1 MKILVAQ
8 DELSVRSAIVYQLK
22 SSIST
27 KDAEVRQTDSS
38 GVLDEL
44 SSNGPFDLVITDT
57 KLRRPDRAIDYYGM
71 FGIIRSELK
80 DTPVVLLTAAN
91 DTRTTEIVNDLPNI
105 YRYVTIPWHRSELGE
120 AVDELC
126 AKYRLRDRA
135 VRRISLSEAAGLAIA
150 TLIEIEHARDV
161 ARDIAARAE
170 SSINS
175 N

>member
-1 MKILVAQ
+1 
-8 DELSVRSAIVYQLK
+8 
-22 SSIST
+22 
-27 KDAEVRQTDSS
+27 
-38 GVLDEL
+38 
-44 SSNGPFDLVITDT
+44 
-57 KLRRPDRAIDYYGM
+57 
-71 FGIIRSELK
+71 
-80 DTPVVLLTAAN
+80 
-91 DTRTTEIVNDLPNI
+91 
-105 YRYVTIPWHRSELGE
+105 
-120 AVDELC
+120 LC